1 VQLGRHIG
9 KNGSWHW
16 VGAGRRDEMKNKI
29 IKKIYRLITVNLTK
43 RAKEI
48 YKKVSNVQNLIFNQ
62 MQMNSIRDLI
72 LGHTSIQE

>member
-1 VQLGRHIG
+1 
-9 KNGSWHW
+9 
-16 VGAGRRDEMKNKI
+16 MKNKI

-62 MQMNSIRDLI
+62 IQMNSIRDLI